1 VRDLVVEQLE
11 LSALLATY
19 AEERGFLPFHSAMRV
34 ALLL

>member
-11 LSALLATY
+11 LSAILATY
-19 AEERGFLPFHSAMRV
+19 EEERGFPPFPPAMRV